1 MRNMSEMIKMVQLY
15 ERRIENA
22 YTARDNCKT
31 DSWGY
36 NYWEGVA
43 GHLLHSLN
51 TRMHSK
57 NLRDI
62 KVEYVKGIRRH
73 AVATKE

>member
-1 MRNMSEMIKMVQLY
+1 MVQLY
-15 ERRIENA
+15 EQRIENA
-22 YTARDNCKT
+22 YTARDNCKEK
-31 DSWGY
+31 SWGY

-62 KVEYVKGIRRH
+62 KAEFRKGLKKN
-73 AVATKE
+73 AMATEE